1 MSEFGFE
8 DLRGRIYN
16 FIEKAQSVKEDIDFK
31 FTIDD
36 NLKPV
41 KFTSIVGISIYR
53 TIQEAINNAI
63 KYANATQITVAI
75 SLQNGK
81 TNIVIKDNGEGFDVE
96 NIVAGNGLNNMNKR
110 MDEIDAK
117 FSIVSS
123 KSSGTMVTLII

>member
-1 MSEFGFE
+1 M
-8 DLRGRIYN
+8 
-16 FIEKAQSVKEDIDFK
+16 
-31 FTIDD
+31 
-36 NLKPV
+36 
-41 KFTSIVGISIYR
+41 GISIYR